1 MIDSLKTAFKRAVIN
16 CSEFFNSPMVT
27 KIVKLV
33 FEIVLSVVERDV
45 FNDGAKPF
53 DVSWY
58 FTILNPVSDYIA
70 EYASEIF
77 VS

>member
-1 MIDSLKTAFKRAVIN
+1 
-16 CSEFFNSPMVT
+16 MVT

-33 FEIVLSVVERDV
+33 FERVLSVVERDV

-58 FTILNPVSDYIA
+58 FTIFNPVSDYIA